1 MEQKEP
7 MKLLPLGVKDYVRLR
22 DRNYYFVDKTEY
34 ISTLENTG
42 DFLFFTRPRRFGKS
56 LFVTMLKEYYDILA
70 QDRYEKEFKDTWIY
84 KNPTPERGQYQILLF
99 NFSRIDGD
107 FCDLKEIFSKY
118 CANRIDR
125 FAEDYAAYY
134 SKETLDK
141 VSAEPAA
148 QEKLNIIMDAA
159 NSAGHK
165 VYIIVDE
172 YDNFT
177 NNILATKGKTEFED
191 ITHGTGFY
199 RAMLKIFKDT
209 ATRSLLIGVSPI
221 TLDDLSSGANNY
233 TNITADSDFNMALG
247 FSQDEVE
254 AMIRYY
260 QEYGKIIRSVESI
273 IKEIKPWYD
282 NYCFS
287 KAKYGVDPM
296 IFNSDMVLY
305 YLSNLIKTGKS
316 PDEMLDG
323 NTRTDYE
330 KMKQLINLDRWDGNR
345 KGKLE
350 EIMEKGYIYATI
362 KTSFP
367 AEKIVNP
374 NIFPSLLFYY
384 GMLTIGGVEDDQ
396 VKLVIP
402 NRNVQMQYFEYLQEM
417 KQEEYDLDTEF
428 LKKSLRVAAKE
439 GEWHPLLEYL
449 AQRYKEGT
457 SIRDSSAG
465 EKGIQLYMTAFL
477 SLSRLFIMQPEVE
490 MNHGYCDIFLLGDTF
505 HYQGVKHSY
514 IIELKYLKT
523 DATDAEAE
531 RQWQEAVEQVKR
543 YGASENV
550 QKLTAATA
558 LHLIVL
564 QMKGAEPLRIE
575 EV

>member
-7 MKLLPLGVKDYVRLR
+7 MRLLPLGVKEYRDLQR
-22 DRNYYFVDKTEY
+22 DRMYYVDKTKY
-34 ISTLENTG
+34 ISVMEQTAK
-42 DFLFFTRPRRFGKS
+42 FLFFTRPRRFGKS

-84 KNPTPERGQYQILLF
+84 NNPTSERGQYQILLF

-134 SKETLDK
+134 SKETLDR

-148 QEKLNIIMDAA
+148 NEKLNIIMDAA

-209 ATRSLLIGVSPI
+209 ATRSLLIGVSPV

-233 TNITADSDFNMALG
+233 TNITARDDFNMALG

-260 QEYGKIIRSVESI
+260 QGYGKITRSVESI
-273 IKEIKPWYD
+273 IEEIKPWYD
-282 NYCFS
+282 NYCFA

-296 IFNSDMVLY
+296 IYNSDMVLY
-305 YLSNLIKTGKS
+305 YLDNLIATGKS
-316 PDEMLDG
+316 PDEMLDS

-345 KGKLE
+345 GATLRKIFE
-350 EIMEKGYIYATI
+350 QGYIYA
-362 KTSFP
+362 KLSDSFP
-367 AEKIVNP
+367 AESVIDP
-374 NIFPSLLFYY
+374 EIFPSLLYYY
-384 GMLTIGGVEDDQ
+384 GMLTIGGSRGDRL
-396 VKLVIP
+396 KLVIP
-402 NRNVQMQYFEYLQEM
+402 NR
-417 KQEEYDLDTEF
+417 T
-428 LKKSLRVAAKE
+428 VA
-439 GEWHPLLEYL
+439 
-449 AQRYKEGT
+449 T
-457 SIRDSSAG
+457 
-465 EKGIQLYMTAFL
+465 T
-477 SLSRLFIMQPEVE
+477 
-490 MNHGYCDIFLLGDTF
+490 
-505 HYQGVKHSY
+505 
-514 IIELKYLKT
+514 
-523 DATDAEAE
+523 
-531 RQWQEAVEQVKR
+531 
-543 YGASENV
+543 
-550 QKLTAATA
+550 
-558 LHLIVL
+558 LHLIAM
-564 QMKGAEPLRIE
+564 QMKGAELLRLE
-575 EV
+575 EISAK